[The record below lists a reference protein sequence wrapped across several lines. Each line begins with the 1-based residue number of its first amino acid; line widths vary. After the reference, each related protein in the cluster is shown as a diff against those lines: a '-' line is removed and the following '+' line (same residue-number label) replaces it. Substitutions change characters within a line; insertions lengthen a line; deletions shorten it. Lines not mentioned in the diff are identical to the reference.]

1 MTPLLVLNRASLSLH
16 LNCGECFLTAVPAR
30 TIVQIGQPIYQWTKT
45 ARSSGL
51 ELLVGEGSTD
61 GLESPGG
68 PDGYDSVGGGRLA
81 RGGSRLEVEGISKAF
96 PGVQALDEV
105 SLEVQ
110 PGEVHAIVGEN
121 GAGKSTLMR
130 LIAGVEA
137 PDKGKLLLDGE
148 SMQGIDEYQAG
159 KLGIGMVHQER
170 SLVPSLSVAENVFAG
185 RQPTR
190 SFGSIDWEGMRRR
203 TREILGELRVD
214 IDPRRL
220 VSNLPSAQQQ
230 MVEIAKALS
239 QRLRLLIL
247 DEPSA
252 ALTVGETKH
261 LFNVVRRLTEQDV
274 SVVYISHRL
283 GEVFEIAERVTVLKD
298 GKLVGTHPTS
308 SVTED
313 DLIQLMVGR
322 ELSVVADNNR
332 GPGPDASV
340 AMEVENLASSSSLTN
355 ASLQV
360 HSGEIVCLA
369 GLIGAG
375 RTELCEAVF
384 GVRSRA
390 AGRISINGKDLE
402 IRSPADAMRA
412 GIGMVPEDRAEA
424 GLFLEMS
431 ITENIVAT
439 NQQTVTT
446 RGFLSRGRS
455 EQLAASYVE
464 RLRIA
469 TTSVRQR
476 LENLSGG
483 NQQKVLLAKWLAR
496 KPNILIVD
504 EPTRGVDV
512 GARADIYEVLR
523 ELAGSGIALLVVSSD
538 LPEVLAL
545 AH

>member
-1 MTPLLVLNRASLSLH
+1 M
-16 LNCGECFLTAVPAR
+16 E
-30 TIVQIGQPIYQWTKT
+30 
-45 ARSSGL
+45 SS
-51 ELLVGEGSTD
+51 EK
-61 GLESPGG
+61 
-68 PDGYDSVGGGRLA
+68 PDGHDAASGEQPDLGGLRLKA
-81 RGGSRLEVEGISKAF
+81 EKISKSF

-110 PGEVHAIVGEN
+110 PGEIHAIVGEN

-148 SMQGIDEYQAG
+148 PMQGIDEYQAG

-170 SLVPSLSVAENVFAG
+170 SLVSGLSVAENVFAG

-203 TREILGELRVD
+203 TRELLRELRVD

-261 LFNVVRRLTEQDV
+261 LFNVARRLTEQDV

-283 GEVFEIAERVTVLKD
+283 GEVFEIADRVTVLKD

-313 DLIQLMVGR
+313 DLIRLMVGR
-322 ELSVVADNNR
+322 ELSAVADDNER
-332 GPGPDASV
+332 PGADAPV
-340 AMEVENLASSSSLTN
+340 ALEVEGLASSSLTN
-355 ASLQV
+355 ASLKV
-360 HSGEIVCLA
+360 RSGEIVCLA

-390 AGRISINGKDLE
+390 AGRILINGEDLE

-424 GLFLEMS
+424 GLFLEMN

-446 RGFLSRGRS
+446 RGFLSRRRS

-545 AH
+545 AHRVVVMSEGRTVGELDAEEADEMKILRLATPDSARVEGEVA